1 MKACDGVVEIFVVA
15 EVLQETKNAES
26 QRKWLVL
33 NPEGNNKAKD
43 QESDSRNQRT
53 KQIIAKS
60 AEAGNRGE
68 ASKFD

>member
-1 MKACDGVVEIFVVA
+1 MLLLKYSW
-15 EVLQETKNAES
+15 LQRFFRKPRTQSPNAMA
-26 QRKWLVL
+26 RL
-33 NPEGNNKAKD
+33 NPKGNNKAKD

-60 AEAGNRGE
+60 AAAGNRGE